1 MAVIYGHTGRV
12 IYTDNSDL
20 PARLSNRGSL
30 MTMPEAADYEDAVEG
45 GGVFVSTDKA
55 AAVIGTAIPIYSSVT
70 PVGDVLWN
78 PAGSGVDLIPV
89 SYHIEQVS
97 GNPVVTPVFLMA
109 RAGAGSEIATGAVF
123 SAFAKTTPANAFFGK
138 GKPSKVYSSNLG
150 TCTLTTAGA
159 IGDVLYNLFGLP
171 AVTAQAIAFTQLDY
185 DFKGRL
191 RFPPGSVVWVAGTVA
206 SVALYQK
213 TWVWKEVPAA

>member
-1 MAVIYGHTGRV
+1 MAILYGHTGRV
-12 IYTDNSDL
+12 IYSDGADV

-30 MTMPEAADYEDAVEG
+30 MTMPEASDYEDSVEG
-45 GGVFVSTDKA
+45 GRVFISTDKA

-89 SYHIEQVS
+89 SYHIEAVS
-97 GNPVVTPVFLMA
+97 GAPVVTPVFLMA
-109 RAGAGSEIATGAVF
+109 RAGAGAEIATAATF
-123 SAFAKTTPANAFFGK
+123 SAFAKTTPANAFFGQ
-138 GKPSKVYSSNLG
+138 GKPSKVFSSNVG

-159 IGDVLYNLFGLP
+159 IGDVHYSIFGL
-171 AVTAQAIAFTQLDY
+171 IAGATPLNVFPSNHE
-185 DFKGRL
+185 FNGKL
-191 RFPPGSVVWVAGTVA
+191 RFPPGSVIWVAGTVA